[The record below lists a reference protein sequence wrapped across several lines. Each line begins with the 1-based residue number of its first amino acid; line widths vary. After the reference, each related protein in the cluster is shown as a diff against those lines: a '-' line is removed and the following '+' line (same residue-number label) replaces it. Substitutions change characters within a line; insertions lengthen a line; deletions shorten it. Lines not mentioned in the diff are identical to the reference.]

1 MPARTKVALSVLV
14 LACGTGDKRPERPPA
29 AVMTADSTQVPATA
43 PGHAT
48 DSAPVSSIDDARLT
62 IAGIAPGQD
71 ESRVRSLLGTPLTES
86 EPESS
91 EVLSQ
96 PLRKLSYPDLIV
108 ELVGRRVSAVT
119 CLGPACA
126 TPDGIRVGDPRS
138 KIEITYG
145 HGRQSPEGLL
155 TYRDRSSDCGMTF
168 SLYRDTIGTFKL
180 WCDES

>member
-14 LACGTGDKRPERPPA
+14 LACSTGDKRTEHQRA
-29 AVMTADSTQVPATA
+29 AALTADSSQVPAS
-43 PGHAT
+43 GHAA
-48 DSAPVSSIDDARLT
+48 DSAPVSSIDDARLA

-71 ESRVRSLLGTPLTES
+71 ESRVRALLGKPLTES

-91 EVLSQ
+91 EVLSE
-96 PLRKLSYPDLIV
+96 PLRKLSYPDLLV

-119 CLGPACA
+119 CLGSACA

-138 KIEITYG
+138 KIETTYG
-145 HGRQSPEGLL
+145 HGRQSPEGML
-155 TYRDRSSDCGMTF
+155 TYRGRGSDCGMTF
-168 SLYRDTIGTFKL
+168 SLYRDTVGTFKL

>member
-14 LACGTGDKRPERPPA
+14 LACGTGDKRPERPRA
-29 AVMTADSTQVPATA
+29 AAMTADSTQVPATA
-43 PGHAT
+43 PGHAA
-48 DSAPVSSIDDARLT
+48 DSAPVSSIDDARLA

-71 ESRVRSLLGTPLTES
+71 ESQ
-86 EPESS
+86 PESS
-91 EVLSQ
+91 EVLSE
-96 PLRKLSYPDLIV
+96 PLRKLSYLDLIV

-138 KIEITYG
+138 KIETTYG
-145 HGRQSPEGLL
+145 HGRQSPEGML
-155 TYRDRSSDCGMTF
+155 TYRGRGSDCGMTF